1 MRIWLLDILAC
12 PICKYYPL
20 DLKILNWQTD
30 QKVFSRI
37 ESAFKGRQ
45 ISVLEENSILTL
57 PNGKKDKC
65 VKIIEDG
72 QIQIEDEFSREK
84 KPLLDYL
91 RNLSEKVKST
101 QTISDVTESA
111 ATRLLEQIKSQA
123 LDKVGKTLKQIE
135 ATRSKASID
144 KEKSTLKDILPE
156 IYLLN
161 WYFFLTE
168 VDQALI
174 SCKKC
179 QRWYPVIETI
189 PHMLPD
195 DLRNSDEDI
204 AFLKKWSTKIS
215 ANVLNE
221 GKPFNMKSPRAE
233 KGKPKPR

>member
-20 DLKILNWQTD
+20 DLRILNWETD

-37 ESAFKGRQ
+37 ESAFKSRQ

-101 QTISDVTESA
+101 QTISDVTGSA
-111 ATRLLEQIKSQA
+111 ATRLLEQVKSQA

-135 ATRSKASID
+135 ATRSKAIID
-144 KEKSTLKDILPE
+144 REKSTLKDILPE

-221 GKPFNMKSPRAE
+221 GNPFNLKSPRAE